1 MKTPRLLCILVALLA
16 FTTPWTNAQS
26 GIGMGVR
33 SHVLHTEFEEYP
45 FDEGDLSYVVGY
57 EYHDQ
62 AGYWQFL
69 VGYTPDVGDG
79 TVVDSIITPQLN
91 LLIQDRAW
99 LAGVGILG
107 SYVETEL
114 ETDWTDIYWQVMLG
128 FELPLPIFK
137 LELLAYYPF
146 ESWSTFGDFD
156 TDDIEFG
163 ALAKFMF

>member
-1 MKTPRLLCILVALLA
+1 MKKTAFLTILVAVLTLC
-16 FTTPWTNAQS
+16 TPWANAQS
-26 GIGMGVR
+26 AAGLGLR
-33 SHVLHTEFEEYP
+33 SHVAHTEFEEYP
-45 FDEGDLSYVVGY
+45 FDDGDLSYIVGY

-62 AGYWQFL
+62 AGYWQLL

-79 TVVDSIITPQLN
+79 TVVESIITPQLN

-99 LAGVGILG
+99 IAGAGILG

-128 FELPLPIFK
+128 FEIPLPIFR
-137 LELLAYYPF
+137 LEIIAYYPF

-156 TDDIEFG
+156 SDDIEFG
-163 ALAKFMF
+163 LLTKFMF